1 MPLDASFAGHS
12 YPPTVPYRVGREK
25 IREFCEAIGAS
36 DEAYLDPEA
45 ARKLGYPD
53 VIAPP
58 TFAIVLT
65 NSGVRLLVEDPDLG
79 LDFSRVVHGDQ
90 RFAYHRPIHAGDV
103 LICVSKIE
111 EITSRGGH
119 DFLVV
124 RSDVTAEDGELV
136 VTGWSR
142 LVVRGE

>member
-25 IREFCEAIGAS
+25 IREFCEAIGTA
-36 DEAYLDPEA
+36 DEACLDPEA

-90 RFAYHRPIHAGDV
+90 RFAYHRPILAGDV

-124 RSDVTAEDGELV
+124 RSDVTADDGELV

>member
-1 MPLDASFAGHS
+1 
-12 YPPTVPYRVGREK
+12 VV
-25 IREFCEAIGAS
+25 
-36 DEAYLDPEA
+36 
-45 ARKLGYPD
+45 
-53 VIAPP
+53 APP

-65 NSGVRLLVEDPDLG
+65 NSGVRQLVEDPELG

-90 RFAYHRPIHAGDV
+90 RFAYHRPINAGD
-103 LICVSKIE
+103 LLTCVSVIE

-119 DFLVV
+119 DFLLA
-124 RSDVTAEDGELV
+124 RTDVTGEDGGLV